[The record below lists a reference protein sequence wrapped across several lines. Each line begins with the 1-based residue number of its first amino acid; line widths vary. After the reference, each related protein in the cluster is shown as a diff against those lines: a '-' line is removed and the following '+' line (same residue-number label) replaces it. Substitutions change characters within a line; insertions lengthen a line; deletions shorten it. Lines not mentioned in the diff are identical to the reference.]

1 MLGNSEYVMRFLDLV
16 LTDPQALVRHK
27 LSRLVPKEWIEW
39 AAWLGRHRD
48 LVAVSQSQCAQDL
61 FAMFI
66 LESRFGFDIRA
77 FKGTFVE
84 FGAFDG
90 LKHSNSYCFEQLGWR
105 GVVLEPDS
113 SRVAECR
120 SNRQCEV
127 VHAAVVGKGGPEFVE
142 FLKDPNDGELS
153 HIAGYGTDRA
163 KQAVVS
169 EKVGTITLDVVLS
182 RLGQVDF
189 LSMDTEGSE
198 ADILETTSFDVRPRI
213 IVVEHNYD
221 TAKRERIRRRL
232 EALGYELQ
240 ERSGDY
246 FDDYYVQP
254 K

>member
-27 LSRLVPKEWIEW
+27 LSKLVPKGWVEW
-39 AAWLGRHRD
+39 AKWYGRNRD
-48 LVAVSQSQCAQDL
+48 LVASSRSQCAQDL

-66 LESRFGFDIRA
+66 FETRFGLDIRA
-77 FKGTFVE
+77 FKGVFVE

-90 LKHSNSYCFEQLGWR
+90 LKHSNSFSFEQLGWR
-105 GVVLEPDS
+105 GMVLEPDS
-113 SRVAECR
+113 DRVAECR
-120 SNRQCEV
+120 SNRRCDV
-127 VHAAVVGKGGPEFVE
+127 LHAAVVGAGGPEFVE
-142 FLKDPNDGELS
+142 FLKDPSDGELS

-163 KQAVVS
+163 KLAAVS
-169 EKVGTITLDVVLS
+169 ERVTTITLDAALE
-182 RLGQVDF
+182 RLGSVDF

-198 ADILETTSFDVRPRI
+198 ADILETTSFGVLPRI

-221 TAKRERIRRRL
+221 TVKRKRIRRRL
-232 EALGYELQ
+232 ESFGYELL

-246 FDDYYVQP
+246 FDDYYAQP